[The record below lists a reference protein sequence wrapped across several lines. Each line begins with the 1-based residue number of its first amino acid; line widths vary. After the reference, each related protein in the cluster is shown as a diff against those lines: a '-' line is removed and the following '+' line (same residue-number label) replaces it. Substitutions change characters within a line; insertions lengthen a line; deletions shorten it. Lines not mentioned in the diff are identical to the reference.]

1 MDINGTEYILYI
13 LDKKTFGPPQHRSGG
28 PIHRQTSCK
37 HLLSNPQ
44 VELNGAID
52 K

>member
-1 MDINGTEYILYI
+1 M
-13 LDKKTFGPPQHRSGG
+13 TFGIPQHRSGG
-28 PIHRQTSCK
+28 PTQGPTSFK

-44 VELNGAID
+44 VELNGAIN